1 MPRWGEW
8 AWAGTV
14 TTFTQVGSQQGATG
28 FSSRLCGPPPLQNTS
43 YAGLSVTHSLV

>member
-14 TTFTQVGSQQGATG
+14 TIFTQVGSQQGATG
-28 FSSRLCGPPPLQNTS
+28 FSSRLCGPPPCKTPAMQA
-43 YAGLSVTHSLV
+43 YQSLTA